1 MDISYTPRFKK
12 QLKKYKHNPKVLKR
26 FTEIIHYR
34 ESNAIIPS
42 KFRDHKLSGNL
53 KQYRELH
60 LFPDILLV
68 YELDTAE
75 SLITLA
81 MIGSHSEIFG

>member
-1 MDISYTPRFKK
+1 MDISYAPRFKK
-12 QLKKYKHNPKVLKR
+12 QLKKFKHNPNVLKR
-26 FTEIIHYR
+26 FAEIVSYR
-34 ESNAIIPS
+34 EKNSPLPS

-53 KQYRELH
+53 RQYRELH
-60 LFPDILLV
+60 LFPNILLV